1 MWCYY
6 NNADEV
12 ELFINGKSQGTR
24 RKSKSLTSRPSPLTS
39 TPYHVMWRV
48 AFEPG
53 EVKVVARKG
62 GSVVREQTIRTAG
75 QPDHIQ
81 LSIDYLGR
89 DLTFVQAVVVDKD
102 GNRCPWAENQLF
114 FTADGQAQVIATD
127 NGCQTSMERFTAPSR
142 KAFFGRCI
150 AVVRGKGTVTARA
163 IGLKS
168 TTIKL

>member
-1 MWCYY
+1 
-6 NNADEV
+6 
-12 ELFINGKSQGTR
+12 
-24 RKSKSLTSRPSPLTS
+24 
-39 TPYHVMWRV
+39 MWRV

-127 NGCQTSMERFTAPSR
+127 NGCQTSMERFTAPQR

-150 AVVRGKGTVTARA
+150 AVVKGKGTVTARA